1 MSPRAHVLA
10 ALSRREAAIARSYP
24 LARALALAFG
34 TLNLALY
41 FFISRTLHAPRPEEL
56 APAPSYFAFAAAGV
70 AIATVAQAAT
80 AALARRVREE
90 QLTGGLE
97 ALMVQPV
104 TGLELAL
111 GLAGFPFLL
120 ALARV
125 LLYLAVA
132 ALFLGLPLGDMDPAG
147 VVIVLGLT
155 APAFAGIGIAI
166 AAAVLLVK
174 RAEALVS
181 LAMFALFF
189 ASGAYFPTGQ
199 LPDWTQRIAALT
211 PTYHACRGL
220 RAALYGSSWSGDC
233 VALAVCALVTVPL
246 ACVLFTA
253 ALRRARLLGSIL
265 EP

>member
-1 MSPRAHVLA
+1 MRPRAHVMA
-10 ALSRREAAIARSYP
+10 ALTRREAAIARSYP
-24 LARALALAFG
+24 VARVLALAFG

-41 FFISRTLHAPRPEEL
+41 FFISRTLPVPAEQL
-56 APAPSYFAFAAAGV
+56 APAPTYFAFAAAGV

-111 GLAGFPFLL
+111 GLAGFPFFL

-125 LLYLAVA
+125 VLYLAVA
-132 ALFLGLPLGDMDPAG
+132 ALLLALPLDDADPAG

-155 APAFAGIGIAI
+155 APAFAGIGIAV
-166 AAAVLLVK
+166 AAAVLVVK

-181 LAMFALFF
+181 LAMFGLFF
-189 ASGAYFPTGQ
+189 ASGAYFPVGQ
-199 LPDWTQRIAALT
+199 LPDWLQRLAQLT
-211 PTYHACRGL
+211 PTFHACHGL
-220 RAALYGSSWSGDC
+220 RAALYGSSWSEDC
-233 VALAVCALVTVPL
+233 VALAVCAVVTVPL
-246 ACVLFTA
+246 ACVLFA
-253 ALRRARLLGSIL
+253 IALHRARLLGSVL

>member
-1 MSPRAHVLA
+1 VTLRGHVVA
-10 ALSRREAAIARSYP
+10 ALFRREAAIARSYP

-41 FFISRTLHAPRPEEL
+41 FFISKTVAPSRPEQL
-56 APAPSYFAFAAAGV
+56 GSAPSYFAFAAAGV

-80 AALARRVREE
+80 ATLARRVREE

-104 TGLELAL
+104 TSIELAL
-111 GLAGFPFLL
+111 GLTGFPFML

-125 LLYLAVA
+125 IVYLAVA
-132 ALFLGLPLGDMDPAG
+132 ALLLGLPLGGADPVG
-147 VVIVLGLT
+147 VATVLLLA
-155 APAFAGIGIAI
+155 APAFSGVGIAM

-189 ASGAYFPTGQ
+189 ASGAYFPVGQ
-199 LPDWTQRIAALT
+199 LPSWLRRLAELT
-211 PTYHACRGL
+211 PTLHACGGL
-220 RAALYGSSWSGDC
+220 RAALYGGSWGDD
-233 VALAVCALVTVPL
+233 ALALALCAAATFPL
-246 ACVLFTA
+246 ACLLFA
-253 ALRRARLLGSIL
+253 CAVRRARRLGSLL

>member
-1 MSPRAHVLA
+1 VRPRAHVLA
-10 ALSRREAAIARSYP
+10 ALIRREAAIARSYP

-41 FFISRTLHAPRPEEL
+41 FFISRTLPAPRADEL
-56 APAPSYFAFAAAGV
+56 APAPTYFAFAAAGV

-125 LLYLAVA
+125 VLYLAVA
-132 ALFLGLPLGDMDPAG
+132 ALFLALPLGDVDPAG
-147 VVIVLGLT
+147 VVIILGLT
-155 APAFAGIGIAI
+155 APAFSGIGIAV

-181 LAMFALFF
+181 LAMFGLFF
-189 ASGAYFPTGQ
+189 ASGAYFPAGQ
-199 LPDWTQRIAALT
+199 LPGWMEQIAMLT
-211 PTYHACRGL
+211 PTFHACHGL
-220 RAALYGSSWSGDC
+220 RAALYGSSWSEDC
-233 VALAVCALVTVPL
+233 VALAVCAVVTVPL
-246 ACVLFTA
+246 ACVLFA
-253 ALRRARLLGSIL
+253 IALHRARLLGSVL